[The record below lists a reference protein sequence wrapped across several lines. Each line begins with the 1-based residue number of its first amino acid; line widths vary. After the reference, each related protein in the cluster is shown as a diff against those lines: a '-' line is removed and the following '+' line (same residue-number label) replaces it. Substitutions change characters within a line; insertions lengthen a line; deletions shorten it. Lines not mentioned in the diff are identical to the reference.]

1 LATVKDDPE
10 EFPGLRHHRSRR
22 RRPPSSRRRTTQTSS
37 LGCAKP
43 RWSPSWRRT
52 PSPKRG
58 ARRTTA
64 LMEPRPDKSR
74 GVNPPGHTY
83 RRFRGEWPVE
93 HRNPTRYCTWT

>member
-64 LMEPRPDKSR
+64 SKTAIRVPRLVYPPKFGFTPPDTAR
-74 GVNPPGHTY
+74 GPRICVKV
-83 RRFRGEWPVE
+83 W
-93 HRNPTRYCTWT
+93 WKL